1 MALQEATFE
10 MTSSAFA
17 KEKDADKALYVHFY
31 SDALPDAEA
40 SDKEG
45 RAIYREADFVMI
57 MVPGDKYSI
66 IRRPVQQKDRQRF
79 NERYQAYKVGRAQE
93 HASGTP
99 LHTVSWITKSLLKEL
114 EFLGCYTL
122 ENLAGMPDS
131 TTQKFLAMQELKQRA
146 KDAIAEAKGA
156 APMLEMRREIE
167 KKDSELDILRKTQQ
181 EMMLQ
186 IQQLQNAIMNSAMNQ
201 APPAVEARAS
211 RK

>member
-10 MTSSAFA
+10 MTSAAFS
-17 KEKDADKALYVHFY
+17 KEKEADKALYVHFY
-31 SDALPDAEA
+31 SDALPDADA

-45 RAIYREADFVMI
+45 RAIYRDADFVMI

-66 IRRPVQQKDRQRF
+66 IHRPVQQKDIQRF
-79 NERYQAYKVGRAQE
+79 RERYNAFKAGQAQE
-93 HASGTP
+93 HAAGTP
-99 LHTVSWITKSLLKEL
+99 LHTVPWMTKPLLKEL

-131 TTQKFLAMQELKQRA
+131 TTQKFMTMQGLKQRA

-156 APMLEMRREIE
+156 APMLAMRTEIE
-167 KKDSELDILRKTQQ
+167 KKDAELADLKKTQM
-181 EMMLQ
+181 EMMSQ
-186 IQQLQNAIMNSAMNQ
+186 IQQLQNAIMNSAINQ
-201 APPAVEARAS
+201 APVPEARAS